1 MFGEWNVLLV
11 LVVLHKRSSSR
22 KAIVFHINASLKLSV
37 YF

>member
-11 LVVLHKRSSSR
+11 IVVLYKRSSSR
-22 KAIVFHINASLKLSV
+22 KAIVFHINASLELLV